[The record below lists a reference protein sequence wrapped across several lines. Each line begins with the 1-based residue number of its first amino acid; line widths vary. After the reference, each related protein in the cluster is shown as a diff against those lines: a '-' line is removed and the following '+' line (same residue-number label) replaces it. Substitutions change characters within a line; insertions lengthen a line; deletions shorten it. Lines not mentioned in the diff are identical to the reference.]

1 MTSPTLG
8 NSMRED
14 PVVSQAV
21 TKGRALLDRRSVVAG
36 VGATVMAAPF
46 CGSARAQ
53 QDYPSRPIRL
63 IVPFA
68 AGGLNDAT
76 ARLWAEKVKGDL
88 NANLFID
95 NRVGAGGT
103 IGAGEAAHAR
113 ADGYTLFLGSS
124 TTQVLNPTLMQKVP
138 YDPLADFS
146 AVSIFAVGTATI
158 AVHPSVPAH
167 NLQELVAFINAHPG
181 QLSYGSAGAGSDSH
195 LAGELFKHLGGGL
208 DLTHIAYK
216 GGSPALSD
224 LVGGHIPIA
233 SLHMTPQLLALHRSR
248 EIRVLAV
255 TGPTRLT
262 VAPDIPTGVEAG
274 MPGLIATTFNGILAP
289 AGTSA
294 VIIER
299 LDAAT
304 QKAMASA
311 DFAKALTDAGFEPL
325 RSVGGAAA
333 QRYIADELQ
342 RLVPVIKAI
351 DFKLG

>member
-1 MTSPTLG
+1 
-8 NSMRED
+8 MRD
-14 PVVSQAV
+14 DLAAV
-21 TKGRALLDRRSVVAG
+21 RAVAKRSAILDRRDVLTGA
-36 VGATVMAAPF
+36 GATVLNAPF
-46 CGSARAQ
+46 FPVSAQAQ

-113 ADGYTLFLGSS
+113 GDGYTLFLGSS
-124 TTQVLNPTLMQKVP
+124 TTQVLNPTLMPKVP

-158 AVHPSVPAH
+158 AVRPSVPARD
-167 NLQELVAFINAHPG
+167 LRELVAFIKARPG

-195 LAGELFKHLGGGL
+195 LAGEVFKHLGGGL

-233 SLHMTPQLLALHRSR
+233 SLHMTPQLLALHRSG

-255 TGPTRLT
+255 TGPTRLA
-262 VAPDIPTGVEAG
+262 VAPDIPTGEEAG

-325 RSVGGAAA
+325 KGVGGAVA
-333 QRYIADELQ
+333 QRYIADELK

-351 DFKLG
+351 NFKLG

>member
-1 MTSPTLG
+1 M
-8 NSMRED
+8 
-14 PVVSQAV
+14 
-21 TKGRALLDRRSVVAG
+21 
-36 VGATVMAAPF
+36 
-46 CGSARAQ
+46 
-53 QDYPSRPIRL
+53 
-63 IVPFA
+63 
-68 AGGLNDAT
+68 
-76 ARLWAEKVKGDL
+76 
-88 NANLFID
+88 
-95 NRVGAGGT
+95 
-103 IGAGEAAHAR
+103 
-113 ADGYTLFLGSS
+113 FLGSS
-124 TTQVLNPTLMQKVP
+124 TTQVLHPTLMQKVP

-167 NLQELVAFINAHPG
+167 NLHELVAFINAHPG

-255 TGPTRLT
+255 TGPTRLA

-304 QKAMASA
+304 SESNGERR
-311 DFAKALTDAGFEPL
+311 FREGTDRRGL
-325 RSVGGAAA
+325 RAAQEVGGAAA